1 MTDDLTL
8 AEGMAFVFHRGGA
21 EGLREVLA
29 HTLNLRGHIVSSEL
43 LLEQAEELRT
53 MGLISAAQVIEDVA
67 STTPHEW
74 DLPCPI
80 PPDCILNV
88 KAWHK
93 EMEAKRKEWEQ
104 RNS

>member
-1 MTDDLTL
+1 MTTDDMTL
-8 AEGMAFVFHRGGA
+8 PEALAFIYHRSGA
-21 EGLREVLA
+21 AGLREALEGSL
-29 HTLNLRGHIVSSEL
+29 TIRSSIISAEL

-80 PPDCILNV
+80 PPDCTLNV
-88 KAWHK
+88 KAWHN
-93 EMEAKRKEWEQ
+93 EMEAKRKKWDAL
-104 RNS
+104 